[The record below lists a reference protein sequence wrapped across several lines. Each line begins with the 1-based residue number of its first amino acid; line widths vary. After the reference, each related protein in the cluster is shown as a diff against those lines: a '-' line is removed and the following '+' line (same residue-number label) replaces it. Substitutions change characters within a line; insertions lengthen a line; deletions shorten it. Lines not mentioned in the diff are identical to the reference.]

1 MASTMQFS
9 KRRNSVMM
17 ERSVLTKRQDSL
29 FAQPQAAREGNVQGC
44 TLLTN
49 MQDSI
54 FALLK
59 VARQGNVQGC
69 TL

>member
-1 MASTMQFS
+1 MLNKQFS
-9 KRRNSVMM
+9 YVTNM
-17 ERSVLTKRQDSL
+17 QDSI
-29 FAQPQAAREGNVQGC
+29 FAQPQAARQGNVQGR

-59 VARQGNVQGC
+59 VARKGSVQGR